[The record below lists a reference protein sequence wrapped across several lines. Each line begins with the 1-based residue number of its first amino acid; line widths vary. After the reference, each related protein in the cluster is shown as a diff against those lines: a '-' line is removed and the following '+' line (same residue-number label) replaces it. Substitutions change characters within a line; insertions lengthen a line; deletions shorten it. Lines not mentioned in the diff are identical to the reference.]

1 MRKLIFSVL
10 IGACFLVSMAVL
22 GGCGGFSST
31 PLVNDPTAQTA
42 GVGNAMPSGP
52 HYNLNIIGVKSP
64 KEVGVSDGHTL
75 FVNLNGSTKIMMS
88 QSQDGAFNVT
98 DRNGT
103 DGVASFNIG
112 DKNIGDART
121 HYRVYARALGKPG
134 GVVTITPNATFDAT
148 TGEALFYLGEVTIAR
163 NGGGK
168 AKTVNITN
176 LYYADVTLT
185 LADGTIKTYTN
196 QWIFDVPELLAY
208 WWDYNN
214 TNCKLLQVRFYEDIV
229 Q

>member
-1 MRKLIFSVL
+1 MKKQMLFVL
-10 IGACFLVSMAVL
+10 IGACLLVSMVML
-22 GGCGGFSST
+22 GGCGGTDSALPQHDST
-31 PLVNDPTAQTA
+31 VQAA
-42 GVGNAMPSGP
+42 GVGNAMPSGV

-64 KEVGVSDGHTL
+64 KEVGTSDGHTL
-75 FVNLNGSTKIMMS
+75 FVNLDGTTKILMS
-88 QSQDGAFNVT
+88 QSQDGTFNVT

-103 DGVASFNIG
+103 DGVAKFNIG

-134 GVVTITPNATFDAT
+134 GVVKITPNATFDAV
-148 TGEALFYLGEVTIAR
+148 TGEVLFYLGDVTIAR
-163 NGGGK
+163 NAGK
-168 AKTVNITN
+168 PKTENITN

-185 LADGTIKTYTN
+185 LADGTVKTYTN
-196 QWIFDVPELLAY
+196 EWIFDIPELLEY

-214 TNCKLLQVRFYEDIV
+214 ANLKLLQVRFYEDVV